1 MCLLAKNAVAERVIR
16 PDNTGVNYGA
26 VPAFSKV
33 NPVLSLYVHSTHCKL
48 IASRLGKVP
57 SL

>member
-1 MCLLAKNAVAERVIR
+1 MCLAAKNAVAERVIR
-16 PDNTGVNYGA
+16 PDDHGVGHGA
-26 VPAFSKV
+26 VPALSKA
-33 NPVLSLYVHSTHCKL
+33 NLVLSLYVHSTHCKL